1 MRRNKLNLLRAIAVV
16 AFFTAAVSETTF
28 AATTVQAPD
37 YRFQCS
43 TRNLN
48 GYYAFTLSGK
58 RPDGEVVGV
67 SMTRFDGHGSVTQTD
82 NTNADSGVGPPNRPA
97 TGTYML
103 NADCTGTMTLS
114 FDQGPT
120 LDLAIVV
127 DEDGTEIRT
136 AVMTPNVLVT
146 STGHLVRFWP

>member
-1 MRRNKLNLLRAIAVV
+1 M
-16 AFFTAAVSETTF
+16 
-28 AATTVQAPD
+28 
-37 YRFQCS
+37 
-43 TRNLN
+43 
-48 GYYAFTLSGK
+48 
-58 RPDGEVVGV
+58 
-67 SMTRFDGHGSVTQTD
+67 
-82 NTNADSGVGPPNRPA
+82 GPPNRPA
-97 TGTYML
+97 TGTYTL

-114 FDQGPT
+114 FDQGST